1 MNPIHFFTLGYLE
14 EYLIIGIIF
23 GIIIGLYAFFRIRYS
38 LNDSSLSKNKRMIV
52 AGLIAIVAFLFCLNI
67 WSNAAI
73 LALYLFIASLLA
85 DIIRLI
91 WKYVLKDK
99 PLKFIPKLHKKG
111 ILALIIFA
119 IIIIHGVYGMN
130 HIDLTEYNLTSD
142 KIDNEYS
149 ILFVSDVHYDT
160 VQDTKLVKE
169 SISKMNDLK
178 PDIVILGGDIC
189 DDRTPK
195 ESMKE
200 IFKEFG
206 TINSTYG
213 TYYVYGNH
221 DRQPYETDYENGNRT
236 YSDEE
241 LADAI
246 KSSGIRIMEDEKTTF
261 NDDIVLVGR
270 ADAEWSGEANRLNI
284 SQLIDE
290 EDLSKFIVVADHQ
303 PIEAEES
310 TNQGADLQ
318 ISGHT
323 HGGQV
328 FPYEQFQKLMGM
340 YPYGEYDVGDGK
352 LIVSSGLTGWGW
364 PMRNQEKCE
373 YVLIHIN

>member
-1 MNPIHFFTLGYLE
+1 
-14 EYLIIGIIF
+14 
-23 GIIIGLYAFFRIRYS
+23 
-38 LNDSSLSKNKRMIV
+38 MIV

-246 KSSGIRIMEDEKTTF
+246 KSSGIRIMEDDKTTF